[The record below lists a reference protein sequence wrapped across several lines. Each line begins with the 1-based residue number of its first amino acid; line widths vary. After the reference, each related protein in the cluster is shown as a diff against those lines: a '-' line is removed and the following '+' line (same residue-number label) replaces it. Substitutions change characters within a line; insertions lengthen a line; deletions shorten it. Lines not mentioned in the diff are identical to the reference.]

1 VPQVNKLNYTME
13 THNNIRSKV
22 RSIFTKIRIYINE
35 INGFLFHFLYCKF
48 SKITKN
54 KKKVV
59 INSNINYYE
68 KTCTTLINSLVKFG
82 VNKED
87 IILMI
92 GGAEKIEKFNYHGV
106 ESYFLDNNTIDF
118 TAFIG
123 ILDLELTNSIDY
135 FFYIH
140 DTTIINS
147 KKFSNVFYRYPLKE
161 HHTYSIGTFISMN
174 IGFYSKESLIKSKT
188 LIMDT
193 KNTNY
198 SQEAIYAS
206 KVLGFEIEDAIFNNS
221 SNFRS
226 TIFSGYSFPIIKK
239 TIYAGQERIE
249 ENYKSLGI
257 LKYKANSNHKVNYKI
272 TLTE

>member
-140 DTTIINS
+140 DTTVINS
-147 KKFSNVFYRYPLKE
+147 KRFSNVFYKYPVKKE
-161 HHTYSIGTFISMN
+161 HAYSIGTFISMN
-174 IGFYSKESLIKSKT
+174 IGFYSKESLIKSNT
-188 LIMDT
+188 IIMDA
-193 KNTNY
+193 KNTDY
-198 SQEAIYAS
+198 SQEAIYNS
-206 KVLGFEIEDAIFNNS
+206 KVYCIEFEDAIFKNNFI
-221 SNFRS
+221 FRK
-226 TIFSGYSFPIIKK
+226 TIFLGYAFPIVNK
-239 TIYAGQERIE
+239 TVYVGQERIQ
-249 ENYKSLGI
+249 ENFKQLGI
-257 LKYKANSNHKVNYKI
+257 LKYKANNNQESKYKI
-272 TLTE
+272 SLSE